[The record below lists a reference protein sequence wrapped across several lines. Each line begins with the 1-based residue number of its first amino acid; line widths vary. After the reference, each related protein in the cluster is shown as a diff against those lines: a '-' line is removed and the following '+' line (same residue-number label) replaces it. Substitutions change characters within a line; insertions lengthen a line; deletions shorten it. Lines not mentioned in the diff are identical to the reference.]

1 MWPTLGAMSK
11 FDVVIVGG
19 GAAGLAGALVL
30 ARARRR
36 VVVVDGGT
44 PRNAPAA
51 HMHGYLSRD
60 GQSPQEFLE
69 VGRDEV
75 ERYGVE
81 FVHAHVTDISQLAG
95 VCGSE
100 FWLATSDGA
109 TLRTRKVLVATG
121 LSDVIPEIDGLRDRW
136 GKDLL
141 HCPYCHG
148 YEVRDQ
154 ALAVLG
160 GSDESADHAVLLRQ
174 WSTDVVLL
182 PHEDELTER
191 SARRLAA
198 RIVRVIPGR
207 IRRLIVDGDRLRAVE
222 LDDGSE
228 VPVTAAFVRPR
239 FIPNDLL
246 LSALDC
252 EREDTAWVRTDTS
265 GRTSVPGVFAAG
277 NVVNPRAQVLTAAG
291 EGSAAAIAM
300 NADLTEEDTR
310 VALAQPTTTP

>member
-95 VCGSE
+95 GCGSE

-109 TLRTRKVLVATG
+109 TLTTRKVLVATG

-198 RIVRVIPGR
+198 RSVRVIPGR
-207 IRRLIVDGDRLRAVE
+207 IRRLIVDGDRLRAVG

>member
-95 VCGSE
+95 GCGSE

-109 TLRTRKVLVATG
+109 TLTTRKVLVATG

-207 IRRLIVDGDRLRAVE
+207 IRRLIVDGDRLRAVG

-252 EREDTAWVRTDTS
+252 EREDTGWVRTDTS